1 MLSLKYNLKTTKM
14 STTILG
20 LDKEKTAGLVNDL
33 NGLLSN
39 FQVYYQNL
47 RGLHWNIKGK
57 SFFELHVK
65 FEEFYT
71 DSQEK
76 IDMIAERILTLEG
89 NPLHTFSDYTAL
101 ASVPV
106 GKDISQDVEA
116 VNLVVNSLSEL
127 LKIERQILD
136 ASDEANDEGTNS
148 MMSDF
153 IAEQEKT
160 IWMLQSWLG

>member
-1 MLSLKYNLKTTKM
+1 M
-14 STTILG
+14 STIIIG
-20 LDKEKTAGLVNDL
+20 LNKDKAKKLTNSL
-33 NGLLSN
+33 NELLAN
-39 FQVYYQNL
+39 FQVYYQSL

-76 IDMIAERILTLEG
+76 IDLIAERILTLEG
-89 NPLHTFSDYTAL
+89 KPLHTFEDYTKL
-101 ASVPV
+101 AKVPV
-106 GKDISQDVEA
+106 GKNVSKDTEA
-116 VNLVVNSLSEL
+116 VSLVINSLAEL
-127 LKIERQILD
+127 LKIERIIL
-136 ASDEANDEGTNS
+136 AEADEANDEGTNS

-160 IWMLQSWLG
+160 IWMLNSWMN

>member
-1 MLSLKYNLKTTKM
+1 MT
-14 STTILG
+14 TTILG
-20 LDKEKTAGLVNDL
+20 LDKEKVQDL
-33 NGLLSN
+33 TISLNELLAN

-65 FEEFYT
+65 FEELYT

-76 IDMIAERILTLEG
+76 IDLIAERILTLEG
-89 NPLHTFSDYTAL
+89 TPLHTFKDYTDL
-101 ASVPV
+101 AKVPV
-106 GKDISQDVEA
+106 GKNISNDTESVELI
-116 VNLVVNSLSEL
+116 VTSLTNLIE
-127 LKIERQILD
+127 IEREILNQ
-136 ASDEANDEGTNS
+136 SDEADDEGTNA

-160 IWMLQSWLG
+160 VWMLKAWLS

>member
-1 MLSLKYNLKTTKM
+1 MN
-14 STTILG
+14 TTIIG
-20 LDKEKTAGLVNDL
+20 LDKKETESLAKDL
-33 NGLLSN
+33 NGLLAN

-76 IDMIAERILTLEG
+76 IDLIAERILTLG
-89 NPLHTFSDYTAL
+89 GTPLHTFNDYTEL
-101 ASVPV
+101 AKVPV
-106 GKDISQDVEA
+106 GKNVTNDVEA
-116 VNLVVNSLSEL
+116 VQLVVTSLSEL
-127 LKIERQILD
+127 LKIERIILE
-136 ASDEANDEGTNS
+136 ASGEANDEGTNS

-160 IWMLQSWLG
+160 IWMLNAWLQ

>member
-1 MLSLKYNLKTTKM
+1 MN
-14 STTILG
+14 TTIIG
-20 LDKEKTAGLVNDL
+20 LNKKETENLTISL
-33 NGLLSN
+33 NYLLAN
-39 FQVYYQNL
+39 FQVYYQSL

-76 IDMIAERILTLEG
+76 IDLIAERILTLG
-89 NPLHTFSDYTAL
+89 GRPLHTFEDYTKL
-101 ASVPV
+101 AKVPV
-106 GKDISQDVEA
+106 GKNVTNDVESII
-116 VNLVVNSLSEL
+116 LVVNSLSEL
-127 LKIERQILD
+127 LKIERNILNE
-136 ASDEANDEGTNS
+136 SDEANDEGTNS

-160 IWMLQSWLG
+160 IWMLNSWLN

>member
-1 MLSLKYNLKTTKM
+1 MDKN
-14 STTILG
+14 ILG
-20 LDKEKTAGLVNDL
+20 LDKKETQNLVEKL

-39 FQVYYQNL
+39 FQIYYQNL

-57 SFFELHVK
+57 NFFELHVK

-71 DSQEK
+71 DSQVK
-76 IDMIAERILTLEG
+76 IDEIAERILTIQG
-89 NPLHTFSDYTAL
+89 KPLHTFQDYINE

-106 GKDISQDVEA
+106 GKDISNDVEG
-116 VNLVVNSLSEL
+116 VELVVNSLSEL
-127 LKIERQILD
+127 LKIERSILSL
-136 ASDEANDEGTNS
+136 SDETNDEGTNS

-160 IWMLQSWLG
+160 IWMLNSWLGK

>member
-1 MLSLKYNLKTTKM
+1 MN
-14 STTILG
+14 TTIIG
-20 LDKEKTAGLVNDL
+20 LNIQQTKNLTVSL
-33 NGLLSN
+33 NNLLAN

-76 IDMIAERILTLEG
+76 IDLIAERILTLEG
-89 NPLHTFSDYTAL
+89 TPLHTFNDYSAL
-101 ASVPV
+101 SKVPV
-106 GKDISQDVEA
+106 GKNISNDVEG
-116 VNLVVNSLSEL
+116 VKLVVNSLSEL
-127 LKIERQILD
+127 LKIERTILLE
-136 ASDEANDEGTNS
+136 SSEANDEGTNA

-160 IWMLQSWLG
+160 IWMLNAWLN

>member
-1 MLSLKYNLKTTKM
+1 MNK
-14 STTILG
+14 TILG
-20 LDKEKTAGLVNDL
+20 LDVTKTENLINNL
-33 NGLLSN
+33 NELLAN

-76 IDMIAERILTLEG
+76 IDLIAERILTLEG
-89 NPLHTFSDYTAL
+89 TPLHTFDEYSKLSKVA
-101 ASVPV
+101 V
-106 GKDISQDVEA
+106 GKNISNDVES
-116 VNLVVNSLSEL
+116 VKLVVNSLSEL
-127 LKIERQILD
+127 LKIERLILNE
-136 ASDEANDEGTNS
+136 SDNANDEGTNS

-153 IAEQEKT
+153 IVEQEKT
-160 IWMLQSWLG
+160 IWMLNSWLN

>member
-1 MLSLKYNLKTTKM
+1 MKTT
-14 STTILG
+14 IIG
-20 LDKEKTAGLVNDL
+20 LDKNQTQSLTVNL
-33 NGLLSN
+33 NNLLAN
-39 FQVYYQNL
+39 FQIYYQNL

-76 IDMIAERILTLEG
+76 IDMIAERILTLG
-89 NPLHTFSDYTAL
+89 GAPLHTFEDYSAL
-101 ASVPV
+101 AKVPV
-106 GKDISQDVEA
+106 GKNISNDVEG
-116 VNLVVNSLSEL
+116 VTLVVNSLSEL
-127 LKIERQILD
+127 LKIERSILE
-136 ASDEANDEGTNS
+136 AAAEANDEGTNS

-160 IWMLQSWLG
+160 IWMLNAWLQ

>member
-1 MLSLKYNLKTTKM
+1 MSKTM
-14 STTILG
+14 LG
-20 LDKEKTAGLVNDL
+20 LDRKKVAEL
-33 NGLLSN
+33 NVSLNELLAN
-39 FQVYYQNL
+39 FQIYYQNL

-65 FEEFYT
+65 FEELYT

-89 NPLHTFSDYTAL
+89 TPLHTFSDYVEL
-101 ASVPV
+101 AKVPV
-106 GKDISQDVEA
+106 GKNISGDIEA
-116 VNLVVNSLSEL
+116 VDLIVKSLTRL
-127 LKIERQILD
+127 LEIERKILIQ
-136 ASDEANDEGTNS
+136 SEEAVDEGTNA

-160 IWMLQSWLG
+160 VWMMKAWLS

>member
-1 MLSLKYNLKTTKM
+1 MNK
-14 STTILG
+14 TILG
-20 LDKEKTAGLVNDL
+20 LDKLETENLTEKL

-39 FQVYYQNL
+39 FQIYYQNL

-57 SFFELHVK
+57 NFFELHVK

-71 DSQEK
+71 DSQVK
-76 IDMIAERILTLEG
+76 IDEIAERILTLQG
-89 NPLHTFSDYTAL
+89 KPLHTFEDYVSL

-106 GKDISQDVEA
+106 GKNISNDIEGVE
-116 VNLVVNSLSEL
+116 LVVTSLSEL
-127 LKIERQILD
+127 LKIERVILEI
-136 ASDEANDEGTNS
+136 SDEAKDEGTNS

-160 IWMLQSWLG
+160 IWMLTSWLG